1 MKKLGEFDRLVVFRL
16 GKMIGVKG
24 PGRVIV
30 FPWLDRTKKID
41 VRAAAFAVPP
51 QQFITCDGGIVEM
64 GAEIQYGIVDVI
76 TMVSEVADHQVG
88 LYSYRSRLRN
98 VLRQLRFFIQS
109 KIYSIQLDRSIEF
122 LNILGHFA
130 LSWKNNIDQN
140 SSQENSFPA

>member
-30 FPWLDRTKKID
+30 FPWIDRTKRID

-76 TMVSEVADHQVG
+76 TMVSEVADHQVTH
-88 LYSYRSRLRN
+88 L
-98 VLRQLRFFIQS
+98 Q
-109 KIYSIQLDRSIEF
+109 
-122 LNILGHFA
+122 ILMLTLQYTNYNQH
-130 LSWKNNIDQN
+130 
-140 SSQENSFPA
+140 